1 MTPAEPELPHTDQL
15 GRATLRTIAALAGVS
30 ASTVSRVLHPGT
42 KNQGRAT
49 AARTEARIRE
59 TAERVGYVPNP
70 HAASL
75 RTQRSS
81 LIGVLVPRLSDLV
94 LATIY
99 EGIDDAAGSAGYQTF
114 VANTHDDPRA
124 QRTRAEMFLS
134 RHVDGLILGD
144 SHADHQLADSLHAR
158 HVPFVLV
165 NRHAGEYPAVTCD
178 DVIGGRL
185 AAEHLLQLG
194 HTRVAV
200 IAGEPYASTGIDRT
214 AGFAEIYA
222 TAGHPVAAEDIVHSS
237 FDVAGGR
244 HAAEQLLRQ
253 SSPPTA
259 IFAVND
265 FAAIGVLGVIRD
277 YGLTPGTD
285 IAVVGYNDVSVAA
298 NLPIPLTTIRS
309 PMKEMGRRAVE
320 LLISLLAGN
329 LVNSVRL
336 PPVLVPR
343 ATTSPALGRTP
354 WANRMPAEVK

>member
-49 AARTEARIRE
+49 AARTAARIRE

-99 EGIDDAAGSAGYQTF
+99 EGIDDAAGAAGYQTF

-144 SHADHQLADSLHAR
+144 SHD
-158 HVPFVLV
+158 
-165 NRHAGEYPAVTCD
+165 
-178 DVIGGRL
+178 
-185 AAEHLLQLG
+185 
-194 HTRVAV
+194 
-200 IAGEPYASTGIDRT
+200 
-214 AGFAEIYA
+214 
-222 TAGHPVAAEDIVHSS
+222 
-237 FDVAGGR
+237 
-244 HAAEQLLRQ
+244 
-253 SSPPTA
+253 
-259 IFAVND
+259 
-265 FAAIGVLGVIRD
+265 
-277 YGLTPGTD
+277 
-285 IAVVGYNDVSVAA
+285 
-298 NLPIPLTTIRS
+298 
-309 PMKEMGRRAVE
+309 
-320 LLISLLAGN
+320 
-329 LVNSVRL
+329 
-336 PPVLVPR
+336 
-343 ATTSPALGRTP
+343 
-354 WANRMPAEVK
+354 